1 MRNRSILS
9 FALALAQIRSILS
22 FKLALAQIR
31 LALAQIRLPDCHA
44 DLFLSSSQHGRFGV
58 VIPIYQNDDMQ

>member
-31 LALAQIRLPDCHA
+31 LADWRLRKSGCRIAMPTY
-44 DLFLSSSQHGRFGV
+44 F
-58 VIPIYQNDDMQ
+58 